1 MQELIDTILNVLEA
15 KWASE
20 AGIIALLATI
30 VAILIPVAILLIDP
44 RQDKFPL
51 DRNIIFRK
59 IFLYKDFT
67 ALIIPVAISY
77 IFPQVRLVS
86 LFATVYLAILGVLV
100 LSKIFKWLSSK
111 DDKFGAETFKQKER
125 IEYLRNLKNESEI
138 LDAWSVI
145 LNSNYESIN
154 QHGLLDVFID
164 NSKQI
169 KNNQN
174 SWNKE
179 QFWGLL
185 RNNFDKIKDDDIKTY
200 KRLIKTTMSYYFDR
214 DEWLEKDKEK
224 REINKRPPESLRQIS
239 QKLMA
244 RAITSPTNSI
254 EAYIYFDEVETC
266 LKAKSQKQVD
276 AFMNAYMD
284 DVIDCFINNDTD
296 LREKWSGNFFKRTTI
311 TETNADERSAV
322 LESYYRSIL
331 VKYVSRI
338 DNPSNEIGNRLSNIT
353 EKIFVEV
360 DPIIWFRVITFIMWP
375 HKHDEDNIKDTE
387 NKINNW
393 CNRARNYGVFGRLD
407 CSIFSINDDN
417 VKSREDQVRKH
428 IETESRNQSDA
439 TYKLLTKIF
448 NFSNLD
454 FSLCEKAILR
464 IKKQEKN
471 NEAFKERLEIIEKTL
486 TQLKSYVDKS

>member
-77 IFPQVRLVS
+77 IFPQVRLAS

-154 QHGLLDVFID
+154 QRGLLDVFID

-185 RNNFDKIKDDDIKTY
+185 RNNFDKIKDDDIKAY

-214 DEWLEKDKEK
+214 DEWLEEDKEK
-224 REINKRPPESLRQIS
+224 REINKRPPEALRQIS

-254 EAYIYFDEVETC
+254 EAYIYFNEVETC

-284 DVIDCFINNDTD
+284 DVIDCFIKNDTD

-311 TETNADERSAV
+311 TEANADERGAV

-375 HKHDEDNIKDTE
+375 HEYDEDSIKDTE

-486 TQLKSYVDKS
+486 AQLKSYVDKS